1 MAPVL
6 EDAVHS
12 LKDAPNVIDIRN
24 IGMMAAVELAP
35 RDGAPTLRA
44 LDVFQRCFDA
54 GVLIRT
60 TGDELALT
68 PPLIIDESQIDQIVT
83 TIRDAL
89 QAVD

>member
-1 MAPVL
+1 M
-6 EDAVHS
+6 HS

-60 TGDELALT
+60 TGDSLALT
-68 PPLIIDESQIDQIVT
+68 PPLIIDESQIDQIIT

>member
-1 MAPVL
+1 M
-6 EDAVHS
+6 HS
-12 LKDAPNVIDIRN
+12 LKGAPHVIDARN

-35 RDGAPTLRA
+35 RDGEPTLRA
-44 LDVFQRCFDA
+44 LDVFQRSFDA

-60 TGDELALT
+60 TGDILALT
-68 PPLIIDESQIDQIVT
+68 PSLIIDESQIDQIIT